1 VIAANWP
8 LRSICPNGR
17 RSANRRRTSVQE
29 RARRHLREGEE
40 LVGRQATNLIGLE
53 IEGHSEQVALAGRL
67 PENMRSMLELQ
78 KRHLRDIGARA
89 KR

>member
-17 RSANRRRTSVQE
+17 RSTKRRLTSVQE
-29 RARRHLREGEE
+29 RAGRHLREGDE
-40 LVGRQATNLIGLE
+40 LLGRQALV
-53 IEGHSEQVALAGRL
+53 IEGHSEQAALARRL
-67 PENMRSMLELQ
+67 RENMRSMLELQ
-78 KRHLRDIGARA
+78 KRYLRDIEARA